1 MENEQVRT
9 EELCGRCVFG
19 RCGLRCMS
27 GKGCE
32 LDMGRLCRCDIV
44 LPGQACEYF
53 QEDKRCEHTG

>member
-27 GKGCE
+27 GK
-32 LDMGRLCRCDIV
+32 DCDIV

>member
-9 EELCGRCVFG
+9 EALCGRCVFG

-27 GKGCE
+27 GRDCE

-44 LPGQACEYF
+44 LPGQDCEYF
-53 QEDKRCEHTG
+53 QEDKSCEHTG